1 MTTIT
6 EMPAGFADKVLSAQS
21 AFRTVMDVMARPG
34 TVQRIAAAIDGPA
47 PLMPASAAIAL
58 TLFDH
63 DTPVW
68 LDPAMAD
75 APNVSRWIKFHTSAP
90 IVTDSRFASF
100 AMIGDPEVLTS
111 FNRFAVGTDEY
122 PDRSTTLLLQVKS
135 LDDGPEVEL
144 RGPGIDGVATLRGSV
159 DLIDCLAANRKLFPR
174 GVDLILIAGDRIA
187 AIPRTTQLTLKRD

>member
-1 MTTIT
+1 MTTIA

-34 TVQRIAAAIDGPA
+34 TVQRIAVAIDGPS

-68 LDPAMAD
+68 LDEAMAA

-90 IVTDSRFASF
+90 IVNDSRISSF
-100 AMIGDPEVLTS
+100 ALIADPSSLTT
-111 FNRFAVGTDEY
+111 FDHFAIGTDEY
-122 PDRSTTLLLQVKS
+122 PDRSTTLLLQIGS
-135 LDDGPEVEL
+135 LDDGPEIEL
-144 RGPGIDGVATLRGSV
+144 RGPGIDGTTKLRASI
-159 DLIDCLAANRKLFPR
+159 DLSDRLAANRQMFPR
-174 GVDLILIAGDRIA
+174 GVDLILIAGDCIA
-187 AIPRTTQLTLKRD
+187 AIPRTAQLISERD